1 MNPQTSSLTST
12 FPWWLMGA
20 FGTCH
25 PAGAALCFP
34 KADLSSEVRLY
45 QAFSRR
51 RIALEAANVATVW
64 PPQGFMPASMDQLL
78 RADKELWQRVAS
90 SLPSLPTLNAAT
102 AVGMLPLR
110 PARRPL
116 RSPSTFFRCL
126 GRRTPFEQVTGQA
139 HRRQGRPPRHRQG
152 PRCDKSATGS
162 KGDVEAAA
170 LPVNRLPSVP
180 ICFDRSLAHGCKEEL
195 WQVPQGMRC
204 KKGSRICMKCGS
216 AEHGAASC
224 QAS

>member
-110 PARRPL
+110 PARRSL

-126 GRRTPFEQVTGQA
+126 GRRTPFEQVTGRGTGKGQGA
-139 HRRQGRPPRHRQG
+139 TKAPQVAKGTWRR
-152 PRCDKSATGS
+152 
-162 KGDVEAAA
+162 
-170 LPVNRLPSVP
+170 RL
-180 ICFDRSLAHGCKEEL
+180 F
-195 WQVPQGMRC
+195 Q
-204 KKGSRICMKCGS
+204 
-216 AEHGAASC
+216 
-224 QAS
+224 